1 MPSGPIYNPALESMS
16 EENWTAYQDEL
27 VREAVSFAYEYSQEV
42 RRRME
47 RAGVTPED
55 IQGVADLWRIPVL
68 PKDTLPE
75 LQAQNPPFGGMVTA
89 PMERLRRI
97 FMSPGPI
104 FDPQGDASDYW
115 RWAPGL
121 WAAGFRESDIVQNT
135 FAYHLTPAGAMME
148 EGLAEIGATVV
159 PGGVGNTE
167 WQVSLMAQVGVT
179 GYVGTP
185 SFLLTLLERAREKGL
200 SLSVR
205 KAFVSGA
212 PLPPSLRRTLEE
224 EYGVDVYQGYGTA
237 DAGCI
242 GYECEVKQ
250 GWHIA
255 PGIVVEIV
263 DPATGKPVPPGETGE
278 VVITRPDPVYP
289 LVRFGTGDLSA
300 FMVEP
305 CTCGR
310 TTPRLVGF
318 LGRVGEGVKVRGMF
332 VHPRQLAQALG
343 NHPAVARYQ
352 AVVTREDH
360 RDELTIRVE
369 PKEGASV
376 DPEEI
381 AQAVREVVKLRVN
394 VDILTPGTLPEDAKP
409 LVDTRTWE

>member
-1 MPSGPIYNPALESMS
+1 MPTGPIYDPEIEAMPA
-16 EENWTAYQDEL
+16 ENWSGYQDKL
-27 VREAVSFAYEYSQEV
+27 AREAVSFAYEFSQEV
-42 RRRME
+42 RRRMDE
-47 RAGVTPED
+47 AGVKPED
-55 IQGVADLWRIPVL
+55 IRGVADLWRIPIR

-89 PMERLRRI
+89 PVTQLRRV

-104 FDPQGDASDYW
+104 FDPQGNVDDYW

-121 WAAGFRESDIVQNT
+121 WAAGFREHDIVQNT

-148 EGLAEIGATVV
+148 EGLTQIGATVV

-185 SFLLTLLERAREKGL
+185 SFLLTLLERAKEKGL
-200 SLSVR
+200 SLAVER
-205 KAFVSGA
+205 AFVSGA

-224 EYGVDVYQGYGTA
+224 DYGVDVYQGYGTA

-242 GYECEVKQ
+242 GYECQVKE

-300 FMVEP
+300 FMLEP

-332 VHPRQLAQALG
+332 VHPRQLTQALG
-343 NHPAVARYQ
+343 GNPAIARYQ
-352 AVVTREDH
+352 AVVTREGH

-369 PKEGASV
+369 PKAGASV
-376 DPEEI
+376 DPDEV
-381 AQAVREVVKLRVN
+381 AQVVRDVVKLRVN
-394 VDILTPGTLPEDAKP
+394 VEVLAPGTLPEDAKV